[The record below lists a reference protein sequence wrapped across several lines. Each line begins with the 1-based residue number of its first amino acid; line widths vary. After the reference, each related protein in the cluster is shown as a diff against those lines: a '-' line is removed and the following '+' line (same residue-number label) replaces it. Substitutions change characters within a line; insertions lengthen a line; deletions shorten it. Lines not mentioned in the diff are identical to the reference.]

1 MTPSSQTIIDPSD
14 YRTDTLWNLMAFVI
28 QASAGAILT
37 IGLFF
42 YSGSEHLGI
51 FNQLYAIFVVAGQ
64 LFVLGLNDSA
74 QKHSAEYF
82 TDTGESARLALM
94 VLILGSIGALIGACL
109 IFIGAH
115 TIAIKF
121 YSEQVQLGLFWIA
134 PGIFLFVINKVLLGL
149 LSGRQRFRR
158 FAIVQSLRATA
169 LVIFVF
175 TVVLADISIGYIGI
189 CFTLAELIV
198 LISQIDF
205 VASIWRKGRVATQ
218 SISDYRHWGTNHFIF
233 GTLSMPHGFLSESF
247 IRIDILT
254 LAFFVDDATIG
265 IYSFAAFF
273 VEGVYQLPVLVRNI
287 TNPRLV
293 RLFQDKN
300 KIGFWQQVK
309 KSSGLSFLLTIV
321 LSATIFG
328 SISLL
333 GQFVHIENL
342 ETLRNLMVIIFAG
355 LIIYSLFI
363 PFDYALL
370 QGGKPAVQSLYM
382 LAVNSLN
389 LAANVILIPTYG
401 LMGAAMGTAIAMGV
415 SGIFLVAFLFYTFDF
430 NNWPHNND
438 QNK

>member
-1 MTPSSQTIIDPSD
+1 MTPSGQTIIDPSD

-64 LFVLGLNDSA
+64 LFVFGLNDSA
-74 QKHSAEYF
+74 QKYSAEYF
-82 TDTGESARLALM
+82 KDTDESARLALM
-94 VLILGSIGALIGACL
+94 ALIMGSIGALIGACL
-109 IFIGAH
+109 IDLGAH
-115 TIAIKF
+115 TIAVKF
-121 YSEQVQLGLFWIA
+121 YSEQVQLGLLWLA

-149 LSGRQRFRR
+149 LNGRQRFKR
-158 FAIVQSLRATA
+158 FAIVQSLRATV
-169 LVIFVF
+169 LVILIF

-198 LISQIDF
+198 LFSQIDF
-205 VASIWRKGRVATQ
+205 VASIWRKGRAATQ

-247 IRIDILT
+247 IRIDILV

-265 IYSFAAFF
+265 IYSFAVFF
-273 VEGVYQLPVLVRNI
+273 VEGVYQVPVLIRNI

-293 RLFQDKN
+293 RLFQNKDKN
-300 KIGFWQQVK
+300 GFWQQVK

-321 LSATIFG
+321 LCATIVG

-333 GQFVHIENL
+333 GHFVHIENL
-342 ETLRNLMVIIFAG
+342 ETLRHLMVIIFAG

-389 LAANVILIPTYG
+389 LTANIILIPTFG
-401 LMGAAMGTAIAMGV
+401 LVGAAIGTAIAMGV
-415 SGIFLVAFLFYTFDF
+415 SGIFLVALLFYSFNF
-430 NNWPHNND
+430 NNWPNNSA